1 MPVCFVYLVTCM
13 AFLTLGCLR
22 HDAHRLAVAPMP
34 NEPARPNTRWS
45 VRTEGWGRPLV
56 ADGTVYFMSR
66 RHEVIAVD
74 PHTGN
79 IRWRS
84 RTGQMGGVPF
94 GSVLGFAAPHVLA
107 GDYDVIAFD
116 GRTGSFRWRFSP
128 AEGYGPGLYL
138 GDVARGTVFT
148 GSPAGYLYAVNVDDG
163 VPRWSASMKTMTA
176 STVYQP
182 AVHGD
187 LVVAGFTVFDSPS
200 RGGLVAVEAARGIER
215 WHAFFPQPRNG
226 AARNSAWAGGPVV
239 WDGLLVA
246 ASSTGS
252 IYGFDPATGAQAFEI
267 PPDQDDTWL
276 TQDFRALAVVQG
288 ILIAG
293 SSSGD
298 VSAFDSRT
306 HSRRWRYRAP
316 ESGSVAFALTTDDR
330 FVYVPFVGGHLVAID
345 ARTGHVHWRSDRQ
358 QGLFAW
364 PPAVQDGHVF
374 AAGAGSITAF
384 AP

>member
-1 MPVCFVYLVTCM
+1 M
-13 AFLTLGCLR
+13 AFLTLGCYR
-22 HDAHRLAVAPMP
+22 HDARRAVVAPTP
-34 NEPARPNTRWS
+34 DEPARPTTSWS
-45 VRTEGWGRPLV
+45 VRIEAWGRPLV

-66 RHEVIAVD
+66 QHEVIAVD
-74 PHTGN
+74 QRTGK

-84 RTGQMGGVPF
+84 RTGDTHGVPF
-94 GSVLGFAAPHVLA
+94 GSVLGLAAPYVLA

-116 GRTGSFRWRFSP
+116 AQTGSFRWRFSP

-138 GDVARGTVFT
+138 GGVARGTVFT

-163 VPRWSASMKTMTA
+163 VLRWSASMKTMTA
-176 STVYQP
+176 ATVYQP
-182 AVHGD
+182 GVHKD
-187 LVVAGFTVFDSPS
+187 LVVAGFTVFGTPS
-200 RGGLVAVEAARGIER
+200 KGGLVAVDVARGIER
-215 WHAFFPQPRNG
+215 WHAYFPQPAYG
-226 AARNSAWAGGPVV
+226 AARSSAWAGGPVV
-239 WDGLLVA
+239 WEGLIVA

-267 PPDQDDTWL
+267 PPEQSDISL
-276 TQDFRALAVVQG
+276 TQDFRALAVVDS

-298 VSAFDSRT
+298 VSAYDSRT
-306 HSRRWRYRAP
+306 YSRRWRYRAP
-316 ESGSVAFALTTDDR
+316 ELGSVAFALTTDDR
-330 FVYVPFVGGHLVAID
+330 FAYVPFVGGRLVAID
-345 ARTGHVHWRSDRQ
+345 ARTGRVHWRSDPH

-364 PPAVQDGHVF
+364 PPAVMGGHVY